1 MDNEHKGL
9 NELNIKAVLNLF
21 FDSKLFVSIHNFK
34 SNTHEKDYG
43 NEIDF
48 VLKKNLSSLL
58 SFESGFIF
66 YFPSLNE
73 SDDVLPFSYLALTAK
88 F

>member
-1 MDNEHKGL
+1 MSFI
-9 NELNIKAVLNLF
+9 NELNIKAALDLF
-21 FDSKLFVSIHNFK
+21 FDSRLFVSIHNFK
-34 SNTHEKDYG
+34 SNTHEEDYG

-48 VLKKNLSSLL
+48 VLKKNLSNLF

-66 YFPSLNE
+66 YSPSSNKN
-73 SDDVLPFSYLALTAK
+73 DDVLPFLYLALTAK

>member
-1 MDNEHKGL
+1 M
-9 NELNIKAVLNLF
+9 
-21 FDSKLFVSIHNFK
+21 HNFR
-34 SNTHEKDYG
+34 SDTNEKDYG

-48 VLKKNLSSLL
+48 ILKKNLSGLL

-66 YFPSLNE
+66 YSPSSNE
-73 SDDVLPFSYLALTAK
+73 NDNVLPFSYLALTAK